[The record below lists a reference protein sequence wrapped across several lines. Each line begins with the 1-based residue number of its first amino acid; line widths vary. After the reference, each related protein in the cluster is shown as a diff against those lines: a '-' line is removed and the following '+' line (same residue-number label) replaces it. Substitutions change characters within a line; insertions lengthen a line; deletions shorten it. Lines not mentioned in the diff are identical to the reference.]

1 MTAVSVNA
9 DPVGQGTMSAAVFH
23 GPGDVRLEQV
33 PVPDIGRD
41 EVLVRVAA
49 NTICGTD
56 LRILRGEKTRGVRR
70 PSVLGHEFA
79 GTVAAAGADAG
90 GFAEGDP
97 VAMAPV
103 VPCLRCV
110 HCRNDRENVCA
121 DRRAMG
127 YEFDGAIAEYVRIPA
142 AAIAAGNLFHVDAD
156 LPLEQ
161 LALAEPLACC
171 VNGFG
176 RSAVRPGDTVVV
188 MGAGPIGLL
197 HTQLAVNAGASRVV
211 VSDLSPSRLR
221 VAGELGATTTVDVSE
236 RDLLDVVHQQTGGVG
251 ADASLVCI
259 GIPSLVDEA
268 VRLTR
273 KGGSVNIFAG
283 LAGEGVSQVSA
294 NEIHYRELVVT
305 GTSAMRR
312 RDYEMA
318 LRLIETGAVD
328 VGRLLTHRVPLSDAA
343 EAFELAGSGDGLK
356 VAIVP

>member
-1 MTAVSVNA
+1 MTAVSVNS
-9 DPVGQGTMSAAVFH
+9 DPVRQTTMAAAVFH
-23 GPGDVRLEQV
+23 GPGDIKLEEV
-33 PVPDIGRD
+33 PVPELGRD

-70 PSVLGHEFA
+70 PSILGHEFA
-79 GTVAAAGADAG
+79 GTVAATGAGIS

-127 YEFDGAIAEYVRIPA
+127 YEFDGGIAEYVRIPA
-142 AAIAAGNLFHVDAD
+142 AAIAAGNLFHVAAG

-171 VNGFG
+171 VNGFR
-176 RSAVRPGDTVVV
+176 RSAVRPGDAVVV

-197 HTQLAVNAGASRVV
+197 HTQLAVNAGAAQVI
-211 VSDLSPSRLR
+211 VSDLSPSRLQ
-221 VAGELGATTTVDVSE
+221 VARELGATTTVDAGE
-236 RDLLDVVHQQTGGVG
+236 LDLGDVVHEQTDGIGV
-251 ADASLVCI
+251 DASIICI
-259 GIPSLVDEA
+259 GIPSLVDQA

-283 LAGEGVSQVSA
+283 LAGEGVSEVSA

-318 LRLIETGAVD
+318 LRLIEGGAVD
-328 VGRLLTHRVPLSDAA
+328 VGRLLTHRIPLADSARAFDVAA
-343 EAFELAGSGDGLK
+343 SGDGLK